1 MFHVSGME
9 VAVALACPQT
19 MVLYEWMEAHWII
32 LQDAFSGIGLLN
44 MN

>member
-1 MFHVSGME
+1 ME
-9 VAVALACPQT
+9 MAVALACPQT
-19 MVLYEWMEAHWII
+19 MELLQWMEDLKTI